1 MRHFFEVVDSCPA
14 WLALLV
20 VLVLGALVMVASR
33 VEGKRRT

>member
-1 MRHFFEVVDSCPA
+1 VRHLFEVVDSCPD